1 MSMISIYPHV
11 VPLPPIYL
19 QSQLG
24 RNVSM
29 ALLQH
34 VLDLRK
40 EIHSYFVFC
49 QTQTLLW
56 TVNVF
61 HFLYSLVIKRGSL
74 EKSSIYR
81 GFVVIYIY
89 IYRGFPGISPW
100 LLKKV
105 LHDAWELHQGSLDTA
120 GVLNTQEPGSG
131 NSNGTCGFQAL
142 EITYFLWL
150 EIRVRNFHR
159 SDDLL
164 NELKGIFGDT
174 VEMRIDASQKCSQL
188 VQDWACVAIP
198 YPQPFRC
205 CCLFP
210 ISFNTI
216 IKHSENRAN
225 LWYPH
230 RKPHRTP
237 LMGVNHNSFLAID
250 ITPNYGSSLWFQQ
263 IMMRFPF
270 HGDIRFIFDLICIIF
285 IYTYLLFYIWLYNCK
300 D

>member
-1 MSMISIYPHV
+1 MLFLCSDLSS
-11 VPLPPIYL
+11 VPARKKCFNGFAATCFGSQERNTFLFCFLPDTNI
-19 QSQLG
+19 
-24 RNVSM
+24 
-29 ALLQH
+29 
-34 VLDLRK
+34 
-40 EIHSYFVFC
+40 
-49 QTQTLLW
+49 
-56 TVNVF
+56 TVNCKCVSF
-61 HFLYSLVIKRGSL
+61 FILSGNQTWIAG
-74 EKSSIYR
+74 KSSIYR

-89 IYRGFPGISPW
+89 IYRGFPEISPW

-150 EIRVRNFHR
+150 EIRVRKFHR

-216 IKHSENRAN
+216 MKHSENRAN

>member
-1 MSMISIYPHV
+1 M
-11 VPLPPIYL
+11 
-19 QSQLG
+19 
-24 RNVSM
+24 
-29 ALLQH
+29 
-34 VLDLRK
+34 
-40 EIHSYFVFC
+40 
-49 QTQTLLW
+49 
-56 TVNVF
+56 
-61 HFLYSLVIKRGSL
+61 
-74 EKSSIYR
+74 
-81 GFVVIYIY
+81 Y
-89 IYRGFPGISPW
+89 IYRGFPEISPW

-216 IKHSENRAN
+216 MKHSENR
-225 LWYPH
+225 
-230 RKPHRTP
+230 
-237 LMGVNHNSFLAID
+237 AID